1 MRGDSARSGACDEES
16 SGNRT
21 SISECYGLSNSPL
34 RRMSEVRHSILGR
47 LQSLPQR
54 VLPRS
59 HCCWLT
65 GGIHAVLLLREIS
78 NRQSME
84 VERGED
90 L

>member
-1 MRGDSARSGACDEES
+1 MIDDCARSGTCDEES
-16 SGNRT
+16 RVTGLH
-21 SISECYGLSNSPL
+21 ISECYGLSNSPL
-34 RRMSEVRHSILGR
+34 RGMSEVPHSILGR

-54 VLPRS
+54 VLPHS

-65 GGIHAVLLLREIS
+65 GGIHSALLLREIS
-78 NRQSME
+78 DRQSME